1 MTRPP
6 SVSVSLA
13 RALGSG
19 LSPVLRV
26 LSHVFGK
33 CGKGQQPAVYG
44 ERQPPVEQLE
54 DIEDVLARL
63 DANATGW
70 RHTSLRDKA
79 MLLRACA
86 DSVHEHGKRIVE
98 ISTRAKGSYDTGIA
112 EELSALIPV
121 VTYLKAVADNFDCLE
136 RTGACAPPLAVTTRE
151 RPQRQAVVDVGPQG
165 LAALALGGFRGELW
179 ICPGYEVTQ
188 GSTMRYNEEH
198 TEPGVALVLGGY

>member
-13 RALGSG
+13 RSLGRG
-19 LSPVLRV
+19 LPVLRV
-26 LSHVFGK
+26 LSRVFGK
-33 CGKGQQPAVYG
+33 WGKGQQPAVYG

-54 DIEDVLARL
+54 DVLARL

-70 RHTSLRDKA
+70 RHTSRRDKA

-86 DSVHEHGKRIVE
+86 DSVREHGKRIVE

-112 EELSALIPV
+112 EEFLALIPV
-121 VTYLKAVADNFDCLE
+121 VTYLNAVADNFDCLE

-165 LAALALGGFRGELW
+165 LEALALGGFRGELW
-179 ICPGYEVTQ
+179 ISPGYEVTQ
-188 GSTMRYNEEH
+188 GSAMRYNEEH